1 MAIWHVSPIALVVWM
16 AAVPAHGP
24 QASSPVEQAK
34 TFFAR
39 FVQLER
45 AYDPAVADMYADDA
59 VIRNKRTYPSGEVRE
74 LTFPAQQ
81 YKQLIRRAIP
91 LARERGDRSR
101 YSQCVYAP
109 DGPRVRITCSRYS
122 ELKQYT
128 SPYSLV
134 VGPGRSGQ
142 WQILEELSESRP

>member
-1 MAIWHVSPIALVVWM
+1 MARWHVTSIALVVFV
-16 AAVPAHGP
+16 AVAPAHG

-74 LTFPAQQ
+74 LTFPAQP

-91 LARERGDRSR
+91 VARARGDRSR
-101 YSQCVYAP
+101 YTQCAYAP

-122 ELKQYT
+122 QLKQYT